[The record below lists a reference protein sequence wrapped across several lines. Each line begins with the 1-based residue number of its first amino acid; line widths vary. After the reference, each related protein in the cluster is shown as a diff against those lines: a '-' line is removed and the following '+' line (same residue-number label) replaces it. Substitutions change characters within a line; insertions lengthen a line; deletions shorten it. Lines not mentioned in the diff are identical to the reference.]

1 MTSTPTIPLAG
12 AEVPRVGLG
21 TNRLTPTDDNVAFL
35 REAVDAGLRHV
46 DTAHLYTGGGSEET
60 IGAALADRSDDL
72 VIATKGGYRRGE
84 GRPGPLREQIEQSLR
99 ALRTDA
105 IALWYLHRVDPET
118 PLEDTLG
125 AVREHVERGVIRH
138 VGLSQVGVEEIDR
151 DRGVV
156 EIAAVQNEYNLGDL
170 GHDEVV
176 DHCEREGIAF
186 VPFFPLRGGDRAALS
201 EIAGRHGVTENAV
214 RLARLPRPPPGR
226 GAVP

>member
-1 MTSTPTIPLAG
+1 MTPTATIALAG

-118 PLEDTLG
+118 PLEETLG
-125 AVREHVERGVIRH
+125 AIKAHVDRGEVRH
-138 VGLSQVGVEEIDR
+138 VGLSEVTVEQIERGR
-151 DRGVV
+151 DILP
-156 EIAAVQNEYNLGDL
+156 IAVVQNEYNLAD
-170 GHDEVV
+170 
-176 DHCEREGIAF
+176 
-186 VPFFPLRGGDRAALS
+186 RG
-201 EIAGRHGVTENAV
+201 
-214 RLARLPRPPPGR
+214 
-226 GAVP
+226 